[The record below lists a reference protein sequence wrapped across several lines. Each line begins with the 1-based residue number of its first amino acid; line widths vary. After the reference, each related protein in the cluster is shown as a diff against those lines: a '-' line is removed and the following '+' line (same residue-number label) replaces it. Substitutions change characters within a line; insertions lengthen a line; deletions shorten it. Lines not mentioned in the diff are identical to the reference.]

1 MNLHP
6 IIVHF
11 PIACLVLYSL
21 IEIGSLFSPRIRKNL
36 EITKYFL
43 LIIGILGTFGALQ
56 SGEIAQQSFWRSDL
70 IHTHEEFGE
79 KSHITYIIIWCFYLA
94 KFIINKRIF
103 IKYWTKRE
111 KSHLSWFITFVNSSI
126 SRYIIACISLI
137 GVVLLSITWA
147 LGWAISHGQ
156 DTDPIV
162 SIVYDIFVGK

>member
-11 PIACLVLYSL
+11 PIACLILYSW
-21 IEIGSLFSPRIRKNL
+21 IELTSIFSWRVRTNL
-36 EITKYFL
+36 SSTKYFL
-43 LIIGILGTFGALQ
+43 LLIGIIGTFSALA
-56 SGEIAQQSFWRSDL
+56 SGEVAQQSFGQSDL
-70 IHTHEEFGE
+70 IHTHEEFWE
-79 KSHITYIIIWCFYLA
+79 RSHLTYIIIGCFYLA

-103 IKYWTKRE
+103 INYWTKRE
-111 KSHLSWFITFVNSSI
+111 KSHLSWFITFVDSTI

-137 GVVLLSITWA
+137 GIVLLSITGA

-162 SIVYDIFVGK
+162 QAVYSIFIGE